1 MRYVHLCTV
10 GWHAKLCDPMWQ
22 VKVEGKGRYCNI
34 WLLRSEPLTEL
45 RSVICHMGSHSVI
58 CHPTGER
65 AP

>member
-1 MRYVHLCTV
+1 
-10 GWHAKLCDPMWQ
+10 MWQ

-65 AP
+65 APWCVVALRWIPMKSYIP